1 MSRSS
6 NVSHRLLKRQLRKYL
21 SVEDVESGKFDSFLN
36 AVSQAYAEYDEDLKR
51 TEHILEE
58 SSKELFKANKE
69 LRKIADDKAKEAKQM
84 ANRLK
89 SAAESISEVIFQLN
103 KNGEFIYL
111 NKAWAEVTQYPLADS
126 LEKSILEF
134 VHAADVATVN
144 ETLESLKSGAAENAT
159 CQARFITKNN
169 SERWVH
175 LGVKGTKNE
184 NDEIIE
190 FSGSIA
196 DITENYL
203 TQKENAQ
210 LALIVQKTRNI
221 MVLTDVQGRVTWVN
235 EAFTALTEYTLDEVK
250 GQRPGKYLQGEKTD
264 PNTKKRIGQHLSTK
278 KSFYGEIL
286 NYSKS
291 GREYWLEL
299 NIDPYYNEEGEHLG
313 YIAVENEIT
322 DRKLQEE
329 EIINSEAKIS
339 AVINTIPDF
348 IFYKNDKSKYELVNK
363 AFAEFLG
370 RTPEEIVGKT
380 DFDIYDQGIAS
391 SINEDDLKFFKEV
404 STVSIEGEL
413 IDKNNGKILLETT
426 KSTVVDQNGKI
437 KGLVGIS
444 RDVTEV
450 RNAQKEIIANEER
463 LKLTTTSL
471 NIGIFDWDVENNN
484 LIWDESMYRLYGIK
498 AEDFSGAYEAFE
510 NILDPIELKRV
521 NEEVANSLATGEKF
535 DTSFKIPRSDGSTK
549 YIKADAT
556 VFLENGKAKR
566 MVGINYDITEQKE
579 WEITLQDYTES
590 LEKINAELDQFAY
603 VVSHDLKAPLRAINN
618 LSTWIEEDLEG
629 KLDDETQDQF
639 NLLRGRVHRMEGLI
653 NGILEYSR
661 AGRIKANNQQ
671 IETQKVVEEL
681 CDTLKTSDSI
691 NFEIAGTF
699 PDLYTEKVAL
709 EQVLSNLI
717 SNAIKYNDKEETNVK
732 VSCLPKAGFV
742 EFSVSDNG
750 PGIKES
756 YFEKI
761 FVIFQTLQARDQFE
775 STGVGLA
782 IVKKIIEDKNGKI
795 WLESEVGK
803 GTTFYFT
810 WPIEIKTEILN
821 NNEN

>member
-1 MSRSS
+1 MSIPEF
-6 NVSHRLLKRQLRKYL
+6 VSHRLLKRQLRKYL
-21 SVEDVESGKFDSFLN
+21 APEDVASGKFNDFLKVVN
-36 AVSQAYAEYDEDLKR
+36 RAYLEFDEDIKR

-69 LRKIADDKAKEAKQM
+69 LRKIAEDKTKEAEQM

-103 KNGEFIYL
+103 ANGEFIYL
-111 NKAWAEVTQYPLADS
+111 NTAWEEITQYS
-126 LEKSILEF
+126 LSVSLNHVISKFAHSQDKSKVDEAIQ
-134 VHAADVATVN
+134 
-144 ETLESLKSGAAENAT
+144 SLRSGALDYAT
-159 CQARFITKNN
+159 CQVRFITKSN
-169 SERWVH
+169 EEIWVQ
-175 LGVKGTKNE
+175 LGIRVTKNDKNE
-184 NDEIIE
+184 VIE

-196 DITENYL
+196 NITENYL

-210 LALIVQKTRNI
+210 LALVVQKTRNI
-221 MVLTDVQGRVTWVN
+221 MVLTDINGKITWVN
-235 EAFTALTEYTLDEVK
+235 EAFTDLTEYTIDEAK
-250 GQRPGKYLQGEKTD
+250 GKSPGALLQGEKTD
-264 PNTKKRIGQHLSTK
+264 ENTKRRIGQHLSTE
-278 KSFYGEIL
+278 KSFYGEII

-299 NIDPYYNEEGEHLG
+299 NIDPYYNEEGEHVG
-313 YIAVENEIT
+313 FIAVENEIT
-322 DRKLQEE
+322 DRNNQKEE
-329 EIINSEAKIS
+329 LLMYESKIS
-339 AVINTIPDF
+339 GEINTIPDF
-348 IFYKNDKSKYELVNK
+348 IFYKNEVGKYELVNK
-363 AFAEFLG
+363 SFAEFLVKS
-370 RTPEEIVGKT
+370 PSEIVGKT
-380 DFDIYDQGIAS
+380 DFEIYEKGIAK
-391 SINEDDLKFFKEV
+391 SISQDDLQFLQSE
-404 STVSIEGEL
+404 STVSVEGEL
-413 IDKNNGKILLETT
+413 IDKNKGKILLETT

-484 LIWDESMYRLYGIK
+484 LIWDESMYRLFGVN
-498 AEDFSGAYEAFE
+498 ESDFSGAYEAFE
-510 NILDPIELKRV
+510 NTLDTVELERV
-521 NEEVANSLATGEKF
+521 NGEVAHSLETGEKF
-535 DTSFKIPRSDGSTK
+535 NTSFRVKKSDGEFK

-556 VFLENGKAKR
+556 VFMENGVAKR
-566 MVGINYDITEQKE
+566 MVGINYDVTEQKE
-579 WEITLQDYTES
+579 WENKLKEHTEN

-629 KLDDETQDQF
+629 KLDDDTQNQF

-671 IETQKVVEEL
+671 IETKKVVEDL
-681 CDTLKTSDSI
+681 CDTLKTSDKVS
-691 NFEIAGTF
+691 FEVKGTY
-699 PDLYTEKVAL
+699 PDLYTERVAL

-717 SNAIKYNDKEETNVK
+717 SNAIKYNDKEQAHVA
-732 VSCLPKAGFV
+732 VSCTPKDGFV

-750 PGIKES
+750 PGIKED
-756 YFEKI
+756 YFDKI

-782 IVKKIIEDKNGKI
+782 IVKKIIEDKGGKI
-795 WLESEVGK
+795 WLESELGK

-810 WPIEIKTEILN
+810 WPIEFKFEELN
-821 NNEN
+821 DNE

>member
-1 MSRSS
+1 MGAPEF
-6 NVSHRLLKRQLRKYL
+6 VSHRLLKRQLRKF
-21 SVEDVESGKFDSFLN
+21 VPPEDVESGRFNDFLK
-36 AVSQAYAEYDEDLKR
+36 AVNQAYLEFDEDLKR

-69 LRKIADDKAKEAKQM
+69 LKKIAEDKTKEAEQM

-103 KNGEFIYL
+103 SNGEFIYL
-111 NKAWAEVTQYPLADS
+111 NPAWEEVTQHSLASALDNQV
-126 LEKSILEF
+126 LNY
-134 VHAADVATVN
+134 VHASDQEIVRNAIQ
-144 ETLESLKSGAAENAT
+144 SLRNGELDNANI
-159 CQARFITKNN
+159 QVRFITKNDE
-169 SERWVH
+169 ERWVQF
-175 LGVKGTKNE
+175 GIKGTKNE
-184 NDEIIE
+184 NDEIVE

-210 LALIVQKTRNI
+210 LALIVHKTRNI
-221 MVLTDVQGRVTWVN
+221 MVLTDVNGKITWVN
-235 EAFTALTEYTLDEVK
+235 EAFTNLTEYTLEEAK
-250 GQRPGKYLQGEKTD
+250 GKSPGTLLQGEKTD
-264 PNTKKRIGQHLSTK
+264 PKTKKRIGEHLSFK
-278 KSFYGEIL
+278 RSFYGELI

-299 NIDPYYNEEGEHLG
+299 NIDPYYNEEGEHVG
-313 YIAVENEIT
+313 FIAVENEIT

-329 EIINSEAKIS
+329 ELINSEAKIS

-348 IFYKNDKSKYELVNK
+348 IFYKNEESKYELVNK
-363 AFAEFLG
+363 SFAEFLG
-370 RTPEEIVGKT
+370 KSPEEVIGKT
-380 DFDIYDQGIAS
+380 DFEIYEKGIAK
-391 SINEDDLKFFKEV
+391 SINDDDLKFFETV
-404 STVSIEGEL
+404 STISIEGEL
-413 IDKNNGKILLETT
+413 VDKDKGKILLETT

-484 LIWDESMYRLYGIK
+484 LIWDESMYRLFGVN
-498 AEDFSGAYEAFE
+498 ESDFSGAYEAFE
-510 NILDPIELKRV
+510 NTLDTVELERV
-521 NEEVANSLATGEKF
+521 NGEVAHSLETGEKF
-535 DTSFKIPRSDGSTK
+535 NTSFRVKKSDGEFK

-556 VFLENGKAKR
+556 VFMENGVAKR
-566 MVGINYDITEQKE
+566 MVGINYDVTEQKE
-579 WEITLQDYTES
+579 WENKLKEHTEN

-618 LSTWIEEDLEG
+618 LSSWIEEDLEG
-629 KLDDETQDQF
+629 KLDDDTQDQF

-671 IETQKVVEEL
+671 IETKKVVEDL
-681 CDTLKTSDSI
+681 CDTLKTSDTI
-691 NFEIAGTF
+691 DFEISGTF
-699 PDLYTEKVAL
+699 PNLYTERVAL

-717 SNAIKYNDKEETNVK
+717 SNAIKYNDKEQAQVA
-732 VSCLPKAGFV
+732 VSCTPKDGFV

-750 PGIKES
+750 PGINES
-756 YFEKI
+756 YFDKI

-795 WLESEVGK
+795 WLESELGK

-810 WPIEIKTEILN
+810 WPIEFKPEVIN
-821 NNEN
+821 